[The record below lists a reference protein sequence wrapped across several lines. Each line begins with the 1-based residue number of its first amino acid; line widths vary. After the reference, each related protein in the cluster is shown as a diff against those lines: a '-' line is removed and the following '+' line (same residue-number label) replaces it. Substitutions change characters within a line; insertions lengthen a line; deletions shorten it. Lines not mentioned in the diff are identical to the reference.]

1 MSQRSSNG
9 SVTNDIE
16 LEQTNQSERINN
28 QILDKQNQLIQVDK
42 QSNMIENSH
51 EITNNNNNIQSEK
64 HSNENSINYET
75 G

>member
-9 SVTNDIE
+9 SVTNDID
-16 LEQTNQSERINN
+16 LEQTNQSEFINN
-28 QILDKQNQLIQVDK
+28 QVLNKQNHFIQVDN
-42 QSNMIENSH
+42 QANMIENSL
-51 EITNNNNNIQSEK
+51 EITNNNNNISTEK